1 MARLSK
7 KFQVYPD
14 GKKSNCAHLR
24 NKSGVYLVYFNG
36 ELVYIGK
43 SNTDLEDTI
52 TRHFQNGNYSQAKF
66 KRGEGRWNVRVALT
80 PKEKALDLE
89 KKMIAQYK
97 PKFNKVGVKA
107 SGVKKTVVDM
117 FWYEIDVFEAMEN
130 FGKELLNGFD
140 EDMPF

>member
-1 MARLSK
+1 M
-7 KFQVYPD
+7 
-14 GKKSNCAHLR
+14 
-24 NKSGVYLVYFNG
+24 VYFNG

-107 SGVKKTVVDM
+107 KGVKKTVVDM